1 MSGGRR
7 WILIGFC
14 GIMFGSALLSALQ
27 RTPEKIV
34 CSETPVQEED
44 LANYAHR
51 LNDIMANV
59 VDKVKSSVVV
69 IRTEKVRFTIHTDLL
84 GNPWYGERENL
95 MGEGSGVII
104 DERGY
109 VLTSWHVIEGAMA
122 QRIEV
127 VLNDETKLP
136 ARYVGHD
143 QATDLAVL
151 RIDGGDRTYPVVEPG
166 DSDSLRVGHMVM
178 AIGSPYS
185 LQSSVS
191 MGHVSQKGRHMQI
204 LPYEDFLQTDM
215 ALNKGN
221 SGGPLVDVDGRLV
234 GINAAILGEGTGIA
248 FAVPSNLAMAVAT
261 SLIEKGQHE
270 WPWIGAFFCKNEGRV
285 EIENVY
291 VDTPAAQAGLHIG
304 DEVLLV
310 NDKPVKEPEDVLRE
324 IFNHVVG
331 DEIRLTLQNAERT
344 SFSVDLTLEQFPGR
358 PY

>member
-1 MSGGRR
+1 MTGRR
-7 WILIGFC
+7 KWILIGFC
-14 GIMFGSALLSALQ
+14 GVMFGSALISALQ
-27 RTPEKIV
+27 RSSNTAEPEI
-34 CSETPVQEED
+34 SPQDDAT
-44 LANYAHR
+44 NYAHQ
-51 LNDIMANV
+51 LNNIMANV
-59 VDKVKSSVVV
+59 ADKVKSSVVV
-69 IRTEKVRFTIHTDLL
+69 IRTEKVRFTIHRDLL

-151 RIDGGDRTYPVVEPG
+151 RIDGGNRTYPAVEPG
-166 DSDSLRVGHMVM
+166 DSDRLRVGHMVM

-248 FAVPSNLAMAVAT
+248 FAVPSNLAMAVAN
-261 SLIEKGQHE
+261 SLIKTGQHE
-270 WPWIGAFFCKNEGRV
+270 WPWIGAFFRENEGRV

-291 VDTPAAQAGLHIG
+291 VDTPAARVGLRAG
-304 DEVLLV
+304 DEVLSV
-310 NDKPVKEPEDVLRE
+310 NDKSIKKADDALRE

-331 DEIRLTLQNAERT
+331 NEIRLVLQRAGGT
-344 SFSVDLTLEQFPGR
+344 PFSVDLTLEQFPGR

>member
-1 MSGGRR
+1 MNSRGK

-14 GIMFGSALLSALQ
+14 GLMFGSALISALQ
-27 RTPEKIV
+27 RS
-34 CSETPVQEED
+34 SETAHPKPPVQD
-44 LANYAHR
+44 DANYAHR
-51 LNDIMANV
+51 LNDIMADV

-69 IRTEKVRFTIHTDLL
+69 IRTEKVRLTIHTDLL

-104 DERGY
+104 DERGF

-127 VLNDETKLP
+127 VFNDGSKLP

-151 RIDGGDRTYPVVEPG
+151 RIDGGDRTYPAVKPG

-248 FAVPSNLAMAVAT
+248 FAVPSNLAMAVAS

-270 WPWIGAFFCKNEGRV
+270 WPWIGAFFRENQGHV
-285 EIENVY
+285 EIENIY
-291 VDTPAAQAGLHIG
+291 VDTPAARAGLRIG
-304 DEVLLV
+304 DEVLSV
-310 NDKPVKEPEDVLRE
+310 NDKTINKQEDVLRE

-331 DEIRLTLQNAERT
+331 DKIRLTLRRSGGAPFT
-344 SFSVDLTLEQFPGR
+344 VDLVLEQFPGR